1 MSGKLFVKN
10 SGMNKVICIMGPTG
24 AGKTAQSLAM
34 AKARLP
40 ISIINTDSRQL
51 YRDFPIISAQPAAE
65 EKELCPHK
73 LFGYLK
79 TEETS
84 SAGVWLEKAKIEIES
99 AWDNGQIP
107 VLVGGTGFYFRALFD
122 GMAEIPDIPKD
133 IHEHFIR
140 EITEKGSQILYAE
153 LQKIDSE
160 YAKKIHFNDKQ
171 RIARALEVFT
181 ATGKKFSDWHKET
194 PQNTK
199 YDVLRIGI
207 GLPLSELTP
216 FLYKRTNIML
226 QNGALD
232 EAKQALE
239 NCPDITAPG
248 WTGIGCIEIA
258 NYLLGKY
265 SLQEC
270 QELWNKN
277 TRAYAKRQW
286 TWFRPD
292 ERIKWF
298 RPEEQSL
305 PHILDFLNK

>member
-1 MSGKLFVKN
+1 
-10 SGMNKVICIMGPTG
+10 MNKVICIMGPTG

-34 AKARLP
+34 AKAGLP
-40 ISIINTDSRQL
+40 ICIINMDSRQL
-51 YRDFPIISAQPAAE
+51 YKDFPIISAQPSAAE
-65 EKELCPHK
+65 RFVCPHK

-84 SAGVWLEKAKIEIES
+84 SAGDWLERAKNEIEC
-99 AWDNGQIP
+99 AHKNGQIP
-107 VLVGGTGFYFRALFD
+107 VFVGGTGFYFRALFD
-122 GMAEIPDIPKD
+122 GIVEIPDIPQD
-133 IHEHFIR
+133 IHEHFIK
-140 EITEKGSQILYAE
+140 EIAEKGSQALHEE

-160 YAKKIHFNDKQ
+160 YAQKIHFNDKQ

-181 ATGKKFSDWHKET
+181 ATGKKFSDWHKKT

-207 GLPLSELTP
+207 GLPLDELAP
-216 FLYKRTNIML
+216 ILYKRTSIML
-226 QNGALD
+226 DQGALD
-232 EAKQALE
+232 EARKALE
-239 NCPDITAPG
+239 ICPDITAPG

-265 SLQEC
+265 SLEEC
-270 QELWNKN
+270 QALWNKN

-292 ERIKWF
+292 TRIRWF

-305 PHILDFLNK
+305 PAILDFLNV

>member
-1 MSGKLFVKN
+1 
-10 SGMNKVICIMGPTG
+10 MGPTG

-34 AKARLP
+34 AKAGLP
-40 ISIINTDSRQL
+40 ICIINTDSRQL
-51 YRDFPIISAQPAAE
+51 YKDFPIISAQPSAAE
-65 EKELCPHK
+65 KSVCPHK

-84 SAGVWLEKAKIEIES
+84 SAGDWLVRAKNEIEC
-99 AWDNGQIP
+99 AHKNGQIP
-107 VLVGGTGFYFRALFD
+107 VLAGGTGFYFRALFD
-122 GMAEIPDIPKD
+122 GIVEIPDIPQD
-133 IHEHFIR
+133 IHEHFIK
-140 EITEKGSQILYAE
+140 EIAEKGSQALHEE

-160 YAKKIHFNDKQ
+160 YAQKIHFNDKQ

-207 GLPLSELTP
+207 GLPLDELAP
-216 FLYKRTNIML
+216 ILYKRTSIML
-226 QNGALD
+226 EQGALD
-232 EAKQALE
+232 EARKALE
-239 NCPDITAPG
+239 ICPDITAPG

-265 SLQEC
+265 SLEEC
-270 QELWNKN
+270 QALWNKN

-292 ERIKWF
+292 TRIRWF

-305 PHILDFLNK
+305 PAILGFLNA

>member
-1 MSGKLFVKN
+1 
-10 SGMNKVICIMGPTG
+10 MNKVICIMGPTG

-34 AKARLP
+34 AKAHLP
-40 ISIINTDSRQL
+40 ICIINTDSRQL
-51 YRDFPIISAQPAAE
+51 YKDFPIISAQPSEE
-65 EKELCPHK
+65 EKSVCPHK

-84 SAGVWLEKAKIEIES
+84 SAGEWLERAKQEIEN
-99 AWDNGQIP
+99 AWEKEQIP

-133 IHEHFIR
+133 IHDHFINK
-140 EITEKGSQILYAE
+140 IAEKGSQFYYEE

-160 YAKKIHFNDKQ
+160 YAQKIHFNDKQ

-194 PQNTK
+194 PQKTT

-207 GLPLSELTP
+207 GLPLTELTP
-216 FLYKRTNIML
+216 LLYKRTAVML
-226 QNGALD
+226 KNGALS
-232 EAKQALE
+232 EAKKALE
-239 NCPDITAPG
+239 NCSDMTAPG
-248 WTGIGCIEIA
+248 WTGIGCIELA
-258 NYLLGKY
+258 RYLLGKY
-265 SLQEC
+265 SLEEC
-270 QELWNKN
+270 QALWNKN

-292 ERIKWF
+292 TRIKWF

-305 PHILDFLNK
+305 PAVLDFLNK

>member
-1 MSGKLFVKN
+1 
-10 SGMNKVICIMGPTG
+10 MGPTG

-34 AKARLP
+34 AKAGLP
-40 ISIINTDSRQL
+40 ICIINMDSRQL
-51 YRDFPIISAQPAAE
+51 YKDFPIISAQPSAAE
-65 EKELCPHK
+65 RFVCPHK

-84 SAGVWLEKAKIEIES
+84 SAGDWLERAKNEIEC
-99 AWDNGQIP
+99 AHKNGQIP
-107 VLVGGTGFYFRALFD
+107 VFVGGTGFYFRALFD
-122 GMAEIPDIPKD
+122 GIVEIPDIPQD
-133 IHEHFIR
+133 IHEHFIK
-140 EITEKGSQILYAE
+140 EIAEKGSQALHEE

-160 YAKKIHFNDKQ
+160 YAQKIHFNDKQ

-181 ATGKKFSDWHKET
+181 ATGKKFSDWHKKT

-207 GLPLSELTP
+207 GLPLDELAP
-216 FLYKRTNIML
+216 ILYKRTSIML
-226 QNGALD
+226 EQGALD
-232 EAKQALE
+232 EARKALE
-239 NCPDITAPG
+239 ICPDITAPG

-265 SLQEC
+265 SLEEC
-270 QELWNKN
+270 QALWNKN

-292 ERIKWF
+292 TRIRWF

-305 PHILDFLNK
+305 PAILDFLNV

>member
-1 MSGKLFVKN
+1 
-10 SGMNKVICIMGPTG
+10 MNKVICIMGPTG

-40 ISIINTDSRQL
+40 ICIINTDSRQL
-51 YRDFPIISAQPAAE
+51 YQDFPIISAQPSAE
-65 EKELCPHK
+65 EKSLCPHK

-84 SAGVWLEKAKIEIES
+84 SAGDWLEKAKNEIEC
-99 AWDNGQIP
+99 AWKNSQIP

-122 GMAEIPDIPKD
+122 GMAEIPDIPNN
-133 IHEHFIR
+133 IHKHFIK
-140 EITEKGSQILYAE
+140 EIEEKGSQVLYEE
-153 LQKIDSE
+153 LKKIDSE

-171 RIARALEVFT
+171 RIARALEVFA

-207 GLPLSELTP
+207 GLPLAELTP
-216 FLYKRTNIML
+216 FLYKRTDSMIK
-226 QNGALD
+226 NGAVE
-232 EAKQALE
+232 EAEKALE
-239 NCPDITAPG
+239 NCPDISAPG
-248 WTGIGCIEIA
+248 WTGIGCIELA
-258 NYLLGKY
+258 NYLTGKY
-265 SLQEC
+265 DLQEC
-270 QELWNKN
+270 QALWNKN

-292 ERIKWF
+292 TRIKWF
-298 RPEEQSL
+298 RPDEQSL
-305 PHILDFLNK
+305 PCILDFLNK

>member
-1 MSGKLFVKN
+1 
-10 SGMNKVICIMGPTG
+10 MNKVICIMGPTG

-34 AKARLP
+34 AKAHLP
-40 ISIINTDSRQL
+40 ICIINTDSRQL
-51 YRDFPIISAQPAAE
+51 YQDFPIISAQPSAE

-84 SAGVWLEKAKIEIES
+84 SAGEWLEKAKKEIEL
-99 AWDNGQIP
+99 AWNNQQIP

-122 GMAEIPDIPKD
+122 GIVEIPDIPKD
-133 IHEHFIR
+133 IHEHFIT
-140 EITEKGSQILYAE
+140 EIAEKGSPCLYEE
-153 LQKIDSE
+153 LQKIDGE
-160 YAKKIHFNDKQ
+160 YAQKIHYNDKQ
-171 RIARALEVFT
+171 RIARALEVFA

-207 GLPLSELTP
+207 GLPLAELTP
-216 FLYKRTNIML
+216 FLYKRTDIML
-226 QNGALD
+226 KNGALD
-232 EAKQALE
+232 EAKKALK

-248 WTGIGCIEIA
+248 WTGIGCIELA

-265 SLQEC
+265 DLQEC
-270 QELWNKN
+270 QTLWNKN

-286 TWFRPD
+286 TWFRAD
-292 ERIKWF
+292 TRIKWF
-298 RPEEQSL
+298 RPHEQSL
-305 PHILDFLNK
+305 SYILDFLNK

>member
-1 MSGKLFVKN
+1 
-10 SGMNKVICIMGPTG
+10 MNKVICIMGPTG

-34 AKARLP
+34 AKAGLP
-40 ISIINTDSRQL
+40 ICIINMDSRQL
-51 YRDFPIISAQPAAE
+51 YKDFPIISAQPSAAE
-65 EKELCPHK
+65 KSVCPHK

-84 SAGVWLEKAKIEIES
+84 SAGDWLERAKNEIEC
-99 AWDNGQIP
+99 AHKNGQIP
-107 VLVGGTGFYFRALFD
+107 VFVGGTGFYFRALFD
-122 GMAEIPDIPKD
+122 GIVEIPDIPQD
-133 IHEHFIR
+133 IHEHFIK
-140 EITEKGSQILYAE
+140 EIAEKGSQALHEE

-160 YAKKIHFNDKQ
+160 YAQKIHFNDKQ

-181 ATGKKFSDWHKET
+181 ATGKKFSDWHKKT

-207 GLPLSELTP
+207 GLPLDELAP
-216 FLYKRTNIML
+216 ILYKRTSIML
-226 QNGALD
+226 DQGALD
-232 EAKQALE
+232 EARKALE
-239 NCPDITAPG
+239 ICPDITAPG

-265 SLQEC
+265 SLEEC
-270 QELWNKN
+270 QALWNKN

-292 ERIKWF
+292 TRIRWF

-305 PHILDFLNK
+305 PAILDFLNV